1 MKKLNDEMI
10 IQALL
15 SNGSQNMAAKA
26 LGVNPATITKRLQ
39 NPKFKKLYDE
49 AKAAYLQQAVQELR
63 QELKSSVRTL
73 AAVRDDETA
82 PQSVRIQAADTILR
96 HACKYTEITD
106 IVSEIQALKE
116 QLNDV

>member
-39 NPKFKKLYDE
+39 NPKFKKKYDE

-73 AAVRDDETA
+73 AEVRDDKEA

-96 HACKYTEITD
+96 HACKFSEITD